1 MDKIRVFLAEDH
13 ATVREGLKMLVNSQP
28 DMEVIGEA
36 GDGSSTVSQAEQLR
50 PDVVVMDVSMPGLNG
65 LKATEALKQAC
76 PQIRI
81 LALTRHS
88 DGGYLQQLL
97 AAGATGYVLKQS
109 VAAELLRAIR
119 ILSAGGGYL
128 DPGITGKVMNT
139 IVGRQPKSGVQT
151 QAALSSREAE
161 VLRLIALGYS
171 NKEIAEE
178 LRISVKTVEAHKA
191 NSMKKLGI
199 TSRIGIVRYAIL
211 QGWMVD
217 L

>member
-28 DMEVIGEA
+28 DMETIGEA
-36 GDGSSTVSQAEQLR
+36 CDGRSAVSQAEQLR
-50 PDVVVMDVSMPGLNG
+50 PDVVVMDVSMPELNG
-65 LKATEALKQAC
+65 LKATEALKKSC

-88 DGGYLQQLL
+88 DGGYFQQLL

-119 ILSAGGGYL
+119 TLSAGGSYL
-128 DPGITGKVMNT
+128 DPGITGKVMKT
-139 IVGRQPKSGVQT
+139 LVGRQPKSGA
-151 QAALSSREAE
+151 QAEAVLSSREAE

-178 LRISVKTVEAHKA
+178 LRISIKTVEAHKA